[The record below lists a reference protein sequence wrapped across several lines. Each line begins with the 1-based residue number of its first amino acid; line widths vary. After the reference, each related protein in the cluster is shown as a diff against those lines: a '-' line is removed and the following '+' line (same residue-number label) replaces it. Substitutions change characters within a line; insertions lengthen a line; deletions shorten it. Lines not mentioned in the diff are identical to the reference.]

1 MTNDDYARTLDEL
14 DRRLNEPD
22 VPTQPAL
29 IWRLADEVLGY
40 DLQAG
45 RFAAQAIN

>member
-1 MTNDDYARTLDEL
+1 MTDDDYVRKLDEMKRVPNDL
-14 DRRLNEPD
+14 D
-22 VPTQPAL
+22 VPMQPAL